1 MFNLRQRMSFGLQS
15 SCAHAVKRL
24 YPRLPNPCLRITP
37 FFMQICADTHAA
49 DAVHPIQLLARA
61 YHLGEGHK

>member
-1 MFNLRQRMSFGLQS
+1 
-15 SCAHAVKRL
+15 
-24 YPRLPNPCLRITP
+24 
-37 FFMQICADTHAA
+37 MQICADTHAA